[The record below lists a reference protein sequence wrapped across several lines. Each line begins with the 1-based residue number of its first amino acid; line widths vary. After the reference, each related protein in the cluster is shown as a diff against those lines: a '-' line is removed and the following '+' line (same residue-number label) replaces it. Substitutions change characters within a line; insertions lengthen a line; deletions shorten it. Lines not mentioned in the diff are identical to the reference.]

1 MLASRTPGPVLQ
13 PADRYATL
21 NGPIINQCVSQTLPA
36 QTSMVTD
43 NRFDVLIFGSG
54 AAGLTLALH
63 LPAHT
68 RVAVL
73 AKSTLDEGSTLYAQ
87 GGISAVTQA
96 PDTFES
102 HIADTLDAGAS
113 LNNPDTVRFTIENAP
128 AAIRWLVELGVP
140 FTRHDPNG
148 QDHSFHLTRE
158 GGHSTRR
165 VLHAADATGRAME
178 TTLLD
183 AARARSNI
191 TLLENHIAIDLITG
205 SKLGL
210 AHNRCVGAYVLNRRR
225 HRVETFRARNVVL
238 ATGGASK
245 VYLYTSN
252 PDTSSGDGI
261 AMAWRA
267 GCRVANMEFNQ
278 FHPTCLY
285 HPKAKSFLVTE
296 AVRGEGGRLLLPD
309 GTPFMEKFDARGNLA
324 PRDIVARAIDHEMKR
339 LGEEYVLLDISHKPA
354 PFIKQHFPTVYGRCR
369 ELGYDMTLEPIPVV
383 PAAHYTCGGVMT
395 DLNGQTDIA
404 GLYAVGEVACTG
416 MHGANRMAS
425 NSLLEC
431 LVFGI
436 AASGHISAHLQD
448 TPEPPGLPAWDES
461 RVRDSDEEVV
471 VSHNWDE
478 LRRCMWNYVGIVR
491 TDKRLQRA
499 RRRVDLL
506 QQEIQEYYSN
516 FTVSNDLLEL
526 RNLAQVANL
535 IIRSAQLRKESRGLH
550 FTLDYPEPDTSKPPT
565 DTVLTPGQPQ
575 DIDVAV

>member
-1 MLASRTPGPVLQ
+1 
-13 PADRYATL
+13 
-21 NGPIINQCVSQTLPA
+21 
-36 QTSMVTD
+36 MVTD
-43 NRFDVLIFGSG
+43 NSFDVLIFGSG
-54 AAGLTLALH
+54 AAGLTLALR
-63 LPAHT
+63 LPAHI

-73 AKSTLDEGSTLYAQ
+73 AKSTQSEGSTLYAQ
-87 GGISAVTQA
+87 GGISAVTEA
-96 PDTFES
+96 TDTFES

-113 LNNPDTVRFTIENAP
+113 LNNPETVRFTIERAP
-128 AAIRWLVELGVP
+128 AAIRWLVELGVA
-140 FTRHDPNG
+140 FTRDDEVRNHDN
-148 QDHSFHLTRE
+148 FHLTRE

-165 VLHAADATGRAME
+165 VLHAADATGRAIE
-178 TTLLD
+178 NTLLD
-183 AARARSNI
+183 AARGRSNI
-191 TLLENHIAIDLITG
+191 TLLEHHIAIDLITG
-205 SKLGL
+205 NKLGL
-210 AHNRCVGAYVLNRRR
+210 ARNRCVGAYVLNREQQA
-225 HRVETFRARNVVL
+225 VESFRARKVVL

-309 GTPFMEKFDARGNLA
+309 GTPFMEHFDVRGNLA

-339 LGEEYVLLDISHKPA
+339 LGAEYVLLDISHKPA
-354 PFIKQHFPTVYGRCR
+354 PFIKQHFPTVYARCR

-383 PAAHYTCGGVMT
+383 PAAHYTCGGVVT
-395 DLNGQTDIA
+395 DLHGLTDLP
-404 GLYAVGEVACTG
+404 GLYAIGEVACTG

-436 AASGHISAHLQD
+436 AASEHITASLDD
-448 TPEPPGLPAWDES
+448 TPPPPAVPPWDES

-499 RRRVDLL
+499 WRRVDLL

-526 RNLAQVANL
+526 RNLAQVAAL
-535 IIRSAQLRKESRGLH
+535 IIRCAQSRKESRGLH
-550 FTLDYPEPDTSKPPT
+550 FTLDYPEMDTSRPPA
-565 DTVLTPGQPQ
+565 DTILTPENPQ
-575 DIDVAV
+575 EIDLAV